1 MAYNSNMPNQYFA
14 EKKALLEQIDILLQ
28 LLKWLAICLRTTSFM
43 KQILT
48 SLIYSYEVHVYTI

>member
-1 MAYNSNMPNQYFA
+1 MPNYYFA

-28 LLKWLAICLRTTSFM
+28 LLKWLVICLRTASFM

-48 SLIYSYEVHVYTI
+48 SLIYTYEVHVYII